1 MPTLKVEGPRVRGD
15 KPLIALLNNACFS
28 IKKTPNAGTPEII
41 RLGLKAMQQQD
52 PVRFDF
58 VVRSTARELDLSVGE
73 VLNVING

>member
-1 MPTLKVEGPRVRGD
+1 MPTLKVDGPRVRGD

-52 PVRFDF
+52 PDRFDF
-58 VVRSTARELDLSVGE
+58 AVRSTARELDLSVGE
-73 VLNVING
+73 VLDVING